1 MPQIASQ
8 VLIAKTPEVVWDSF
22 KDVRFVAECMP
33 GVELKEQKD
42 ENTFTGSLRS
52 KIGAISTNFEGQAMI
67 VQRDDEAR
75 TGKIE
80 AKGVDR
86 RGGSRASA
94 TVSYQVIAVDAGSS
108 VDIVADIKL
117 QGVLAQFG
125 RSGILQD
132 ISDQLIQ
139 EFADTLQKRL
149 SAESPEA
156 AAQIKPRDVRPVAL
170 FFRTLWMRIK
180 RLFGGKGTGAAKT

>member
-1 MPQIASQ
+1 MPQIQSQ
-8 VLIAKTPEVVWDSF
+8 VSIARPPDLVWDSF

-52 KIGAISTNFEGQAMI
+52 KIGAISTNFEGEANI
-67 VQRDDEAR
+67 VERDDESRA
-75 TGKIE
+75 GKIE

-86 RGGSRASA
+86 KGGSRASA
-94 TVSYQVIAVDAGSS
+94 TVTYRVLPVDEGST

-117 QGVLAQFG
+117 QGALAQFG
-125 RSGILQD
+125 RSGLLQD
-132 ISDQLIQ
+132 ISDQLMK

-149 SAESPEA
+149 SATTPA
-156 AAQIKPRDVRPVAL
+156 AAAEIKPREVRPLSLL
-170 FFRTLWMRIK
+170 FSTLWMRLK
-180 RLFGGKGTGAAKT
+180 RLFKRKKQP